1 MKPGDLVR
9 TQATHGHE
17 NLWREVSHPL
27 GAKFFAVPHTDI
39 MILVE
44 GPWSGSGR
52 RREEYVR
59 VLHPVHGLIR
69 GLVESLEVID
79 ETG

>member
-17 NLWREVSHPL
+17 NLWREASHPL
-27 GAKFFAVPHTDI
+27 GTKDFAVPHTDI

-79 ETG
+79 ETR